1 MNKYQEFDNSFS
13 ALKLIEQK
21 LQEINKKENISLSEV
36 MDLREKAAT
45 HYKICNDILKEI
57 KDTSKQQ
64 NHEQ

>member
-21 LQEINKKENISLSEV
+21 LQEIIKKENISLSEV

-57 KDTSKQQ
+57 KDNSKQQ
-64 NHEQ
+64 NNEQ